1 MDNILFLVNCEIITS
16 YYMDDND
23 KKAEATHI
31 VEAIDEEEAM
41 SKVRKFY
48 ENKDSEYSISH
59 WVNFNYINKM
69 IR

>member
-1 MDNILFLVNCEIITS
+1 MDNILFLVNCEIRIS
-16 YYMDDND
+16 YYMVDDD
-23 KKAEATHI
+23 EKEEAIHI
-31 VEAIDEEEAM
+31 VEAIDEEEAK